1 MSQSKPE
8 QPLDLDKF
16 HPSQYMRA
24 RRPHLFSDTKAIE
37 RPQLDRDVFD
47 HYLETLTSRKQEL
60 DFEHFARRLAEK
72 ELCPNL
78 VPQTGPTGGGD
89 SKVDTET
96 YPVAAEI
103 ADRWYLG
110 RPQAAQEAW
119 GFAFSTKKKWKAK
132 LQLDVA
138 SIISTNRGYKRV
150 YFITSQYVKDKDRGD
165 TQDELRHKYGL
176 DIHILDRQWII
187 EKVFGNKREQ
197 LAIDTFGLERPF
209 APNTIRGPRDTGR
222 EADLQELET
231 QIDDSS
237 RYTGIEYQLVE
248 DCLETALL
256 ARGLERPRIEVDGRF
271 ERAQRIAKEYGT
283 GQQQLRVAYN
293 RAWTLFWWYED
304 YASFT
309 AAYDDVERLAKDSS
323 QIDDIELLKNIWQLL
338 HGATRTQEI
347 DSEEAKLDERTAT
360 LAQALHRLAE
370 DKDRPTTALEA
381 QAQQLLMDLVQN
393 PQDQRWREQVFAAFE
408 RVFEQS
414 KGLVDFPTQQLIEVL
429 TALGEFIKDDPSF
442 DAVFEQVVNLAQER
456 ESQATAGRMLLKRGI
471 QLSQLQKPYEAIRC
485 LGRAQQRLALRECRE
500 EFVAALAACGQAFEA
515 TGLLW
520 AAHASALL
528 AASQALR
535 EFLEDGTVTRQA
547 YACVRRLAWL
557 DLQLGRPPFVLA
569 WIETA
574 GALYKAIALD
584 DKAHKAAQEEW
595 TQLDFAL
602 GLLLLRTDFFD
613 LKLITKLGTAL
624 DRFGLHVT
632 WIVLLYILGHED
644 RLRTDKI
651 FPAADDSEKVRSLF
665 AEGAKLAEANDL
677 PSRAEFLDKQKVTL
691 RSLVLGCE
699 ITVTTSNNDRS
710 LFFAESILAALEAFL
725 ATSLD
730 APLLP
735 YAPKL
740 AVNVIPTDF
749 LKNALEWEIVENDAR
764 IDVRHTTNDEDPQ
777 QFHDLL
783 PQLLIAITTRIAL
796 PTEIAYFEKLF
807 RDEEAMSRAMCI
819 ASVGRST
826 KNILGNKPKMRISDW
841 IEEAGEAF
849 PLRRTVPWNAGTA
862 PTPSIKKPTT
872 FGTGNPPAELVN
884 AEKHKHRDRRIVSL
898 IDIPLWDK
906 AGWKGTGYVEH
917 PDQRVPPLM
926 ALLFKY
932 EAVGLQIFTGLRRE
946 LGIKDKTGRLRV
958 SIITGIDR
966 DNSAH
971 YRIVIGSNLDWNSL
985 PEGAHVVTVTR
996 IQTMTPDTSANLDRF
1011 LSKYRRDGAYF
1022 LAPGHVEQDATTPDF
1037 EPQLAILTSHLNV
1050 RPAWEI
1056 AENDPDLSGIR
1067 EDDNVIIPDGITDA
1081 PILKTIKRIEERRE
1095 YAKPHPKWDAAAKKV
1110 GRNDLCPCRSG
1121 KKYKKCHGR

>member
-8 QPLDLDKF
+8 QGLDLERF
-16 HPSQYMRA
+16 HPSEYMRA
-24 RRPHLFSDTKAIE
+24 RRPQLFSDTKLIE

-47 HYLETLTSRKQEL
+47 HYLDTLTSRKQKL

-78 VPQTGPTGGGD
+78 IPQTGPTGGGD

-96 YPVAAEI
+96 YPVATEI
-103 ADRWYLG
+103 ADRWYVG
-110 RPQAAQEAW
+110 HPQAAQEAW

-132 LQLDVA
+132 LQQDVA

-165 TQDELRHKYGL
+165 TQDELRDKYGL

-187 EKVFGNKREQ
+187 EKIFGNKREQ

-209 APNTIRGPRDTGR
+209 APDAIRGPRDTGR

-231 QIDDSS
+231 QINDSS

-309 AAYDDVERLAKDSS
+309 AAYDDVERLAKDSNE
-323 QIDDIELLKNIWQLL
+323 IGDIELLKNIWQLL

-347 DSEEAKLDERTAT
+347 DSETAKLDERTAT
-360 LAQALHRLAE
+360 LAQALYRLAE

-381 QAQQLLMDLVQN
+381 QAQQLLVELFQH
-393 PQDQRWREQVFAAFE
+393 PQDPRSRQQVFAAFQK
-408 RVFEQS
+408 VFEQS

-485 LGRAQQRLALRECRE
+485 LGRAQRRLALRECRE
-500 EFVAALAACGQAFEA
+500 EFVAALAACGQALEA

-557 DLQLGRPPFVLA
+557 DLQLGRLPFVLA

-574 GALYKAIALD
+574 GALRRAITLD
-584 DKAHKAAQEEW
+584 DKAQKAVEDEW

-602 GLLLLRTDFFD
+602 GLLLLRTDFSD
-613 LKLITKLGTAL
+613 LKSITNLGTIL
-624 DRFGLHVT
+624 DRLGLHLS
-632 WIVLLYILGHED
+632 WITLLYILGYED
-644 RLRTDKI
+644 LLRI
-651 FPAADDSEKVRSLF
+651 ENVLPGADDSEKVRLLF
-665 AEGAKLAEANDL
+665 AQGAKLAEATDI

-699 ITVTTSNNDRS
+699 ITVTTPNHDRS
-710 LFFAESILAALEAFL
+710 LFFAESLLAALEAFL

-735 YAPKL
+735 YVPKL
-740 AVNVIPTDF
+740 AIDVIPTDF
-749 LKNALEWEIVENDAR
+749 LKKALEWDIAENDAR
-764 IDVRHTTNDEDPQ
+764 IDVRHTTRNEEPREI
-777 QFHDLL
+777 HDLL

-796 PTEIAYFEKLF
+796 PADLAYFEKLF

-819 ASVGRST
+819 ASVGIST
-826 KNILGNKPKMRISDW
+826 TNIIGNKPKIRIYDW
-841 IEEAGEAF
+841 TEETGETFA
-849 PLRRTVPWNAGTA
+849 LRRTEPWNIGIEPA
-862 PTPSIKKPTT
+862 PTKKAPLS
-872 FGTGNPPAELVN
+872 FGTGSPPQNSPTRKNTNIETGELYP
-884 AEKHKHRDRRIVSL
+884 SS
-898 IDIPLWDK
+898 
-906 AGWKGTGYVEH
+906 T
-917 PDQRVPPLM
+917 
-926 ALLFKY
+926 F
-932 EAVGLQIFTGLRRE
+932 
-946 LGIKDKTGRLRV
+946 
-958 SIITGIDR
+958 
-966 DNSAH
+966 
-971 YRIVIGSNLDWNSL
+971 
-985 PEGAHVVTVTR
+985 
-996 IQTMTPDTSANLDRF
+996 
-1011 LSKYRRDGAYF
+1011 
-1022 LAPGHVEQDATTPDF
+1022 
-1037 EPQLAILTSHLNV
+1037 
-1050 RPAWEI
+1050 
-1056 AENDPDLSGIR
+1056 
-1067 EDDNVIIPDGITDA
+1067 
-1081 PILKTIKRIEERRE
+1081 
-1095 YAKPHPKWDAAAKKV
+1095 
-1110 GRNDLCPCRSG
+1110 RSG
-1121 KKYKKCHGR
+1121 TKQHGKAQPT